1 MVDHQGER
9 ILPFPLEPMYWPIS
23 GYGDPNYYSIVIRN
37 PMNVRND
44 IGIILQRPA
53 DVVQLYDEFT
63 QAQAIEEK

>member
-1 MVDHQGER
+1 
-9 ILPFPLEPMYWPIS
+9 MYWPIS